1 MNIESLITNGWTTD
15 RVVCEEAAEALR
27 KSDPDWTYDVVHI
40 LNDKFGKMYAIV
52 IIDED
57 KQVVRQVCPRRMSRS
72 EATKRR
78 EEKKREEETGS

>member
-1 MNIESLITNGWTTD
+1 MDIESLVTNGWTTD
-15 RVVCEEAAEALR
+15 RVACEEAAEALR
-27 KSDPDWTYDVVHI
+27 KSDPDWNYDVVHI

-72 EATKRR
+72 DATKRR
-78 EEKKREEETGS
+78 EEKNRSEETGS